1 MHRNQKKVSAGGLV
15 ILFLVLLNAVVLQQG
30 LATNAM
36 WYKAAY
42 VTLPLLGIA
51 IFISRT
57 KRL

>member
-1 MHRNQKKVSAGGLV
+1 MHRNQKKVSVGGLV
-15 ILFLVLLNAVVLQQG
+15 IFFLVLLNAVVLQQG
-30 LATNAM
+30 LTADPL
-36 WYKAAY
+36 WYKGVY

>member
-1 MHRNQKKVSAGGLV
+1 MHRNRKEVSVGGLV

-30 LATNAM
+30 WATNPM

-51 IFISRT
+51 IYISRT